1 MNDVISLAFPFFG
14 LIFLGYGA
22 GKIMRLPVDGLAWLN
37 FFVIYLALPALFFQL
52 LSETPIEQL
61 GSWGFILSTTAVTAV
76 MFALAFAV
84 GVFGTGADVRVG
96 AIQGL
101 VGSYSNVGYLGP
113 GLTLAALG
121 PAAAVPTALIFCF
134 DSVLLFVTV
143 PILMSLG
150 NRGGEGVGRTALT
163 IVRRILTH
171 PFILATIAG
180 IAAAAIDFTPPTA
193 VDRLLTM
200 LRGAAAPCALFAI
213 GVTVSSRS
221 LRRVPPELPALLAIK
236 LVLHP
241 ILIFI
246 VLSWVGG
253 IDPLWTSTAVLMA
266 ALPPATNCFVLASQ
280 YGVYI
285 ERASSAVLIG
295 TVVSVVTVTTLL
307 YVITHGLLPTH
318 LF

>member
-1 MNDVISLAFPFFG
+1 MNHVISLAFPFFG

-22 GKIMRLPVDGLAWLN
+22 GKLMDLSTDGLSWLN

-52 LSETPIEQL
+52 LAETPIEQM
-61 GSWGFILSTTAVTAV
+61 GSWGFIISTTAVTAV
-76 MFALAFAV
+76 MFALAFLV
-84 GVFGTGADVRVG
+84 GYLRTRGDVRVA

-101 VGSYSNVGYLGP
+101 VGSYSNIGYLGP

-121 PAAAVPTALIFCF
+121 PLATVPTALIFCF
-134 DSVLLFVTV
+134 DSALLFVLV
-143 PILMSLG
+143 PILMS
-150 NRGGEGVGRTALT
+150 VGSREHESAWRTGLIIA
-163 IVRRILTH
+163 RRILTH
-171 PFILATIAG
+171 PFIVATIAG
-180 IAAAAIDFTPPTA
+180 IAAAAIDFEPPEA
-193 VDRLLTM
+193 LDRLLSM

-221 LRRVPPELPALLAIK
+221 IRRVPGELPLLLAIK

-241 ILIFI
+241 VLIFL

-253 IDPLWTSTAVLMA
+253 IDPLWIATAVLMA
-266 ALPPATNCFVLASQ
+266 GLPPATNCFVLASQ
-280 YGVYI
+280 YQVYV

-295 TVVSVVTVTTLL
+295 TVASVVTVTALL
-307 YVITHGLLPTH
+307 YLVTHDLLPKA

>member
-1 MNDVISLAFPFFG
+1 MHDVLSLAFPFFG

-22 GKIMRLPVDGLAWLN
+22 GRIIRLPADGLAWLN

-61 GSWGFILSTTAVTAV
+61 GSWGFIVSTTLVTLA
-76 MFALAFAV
+76 MFALAFGV
-84 GVFGTGADVRVG
+84 GVARTGGDLRV
-96 AIQGL
+96 ATIQGI

-121 PAAAVPTALIFCF
+121 PAATVPTALIFCF
-134 DSVLLFVTV
+134 DSALLFVIV
-143 PILMSLG
+143 SVLMAVAG
-150 NRGGEGVGRTALT
+150 REGEGAGRTAFVILK
-163 IVRRILTH
+163 RIFTH

-180 IAAAAIDFTPPTA
+180 IAAAAIDFEPPQA
-193 VDRLLTM
+193 LDRLLTM

-221 LRRVPPELPALLAIK
+221 IRRVPSELPALLAIK

-241 ILIFI
+241 IIIFV

-253 IDPLWTSTAVLMA
+253 IDPLWIATAVLMA
-266 ALPPATNCFVLASQ
+266 GLPPATNCFVLASQ
-280 YGVYI
+280 YQVYV

-295 TVVSVVTVTTLL
+295 TVVSVVTVTALL
-307 YVITHGLLPTH
+307 YLVTHDLLPV